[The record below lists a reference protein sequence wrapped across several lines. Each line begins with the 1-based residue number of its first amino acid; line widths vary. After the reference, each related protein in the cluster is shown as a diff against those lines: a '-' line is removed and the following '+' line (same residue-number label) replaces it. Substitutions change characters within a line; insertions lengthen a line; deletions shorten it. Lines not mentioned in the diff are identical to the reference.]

1 MNTAYA
7 LKNVNLIHGDL
18 NRNLQKNMTILVNEQ
33 GLIQDIGKDNKLVI
47 PSHYTTIDLSGKYVM
62 PGLINAHVHLFAD
75 GKPFSLSVS
84 EGLLQFAYD
93 WILNTKFGRNV
104 LKKRMKRNAL
114 TALHAGVT
122 TMRSMGEFF
131 YTDVQLRDEINN
143 GEFVGP
149 NLLVSGFFLSVTGGH
164 GAPFLALVGDSPWE
178 ARKNVRLNVKHGVDL
193 IKICVTGGVTDAKMV
208 GEAGR
213 LQMTVE
219 EVAAICDEAHKIG
232 LRVAAHVEST
242 EGVRVALQGGVDTIE
257 HGSEMDDEIIRL
269 YKNNPNT
276 LNGYTALIP
285 TLQAA
290 YPSASLD
297 TSVTKVSATVK
308 ENSKLVYDSML
319 KGVKQAIENDIT
331 IGIGTDAAMPY
342 VTHYDMWRE
351 MDHYMRQANLNNKQ
365 VIDMVTRTNA
375 KILGVEDVTGT
386 VDIGKH
392 ADLIIMEQN
401 PLEHSMSTTM
411 SSISTSQY
419 QIMFIILLTLGGII
433 GQLINFENI
442 LSNIMTKFSSNGLNE
457 GLTVAISLLCV
468 GSIPIL
474 GPLQSALQGD
484 NTFLQMGRYR
494 VTSHHQHS
502 AGAKKTQKDTK

>member
-7 LKNVNLIHGDL
+7 LKNVNLIHGDA
-18 NRNLQKNMTILVNEQ
+18 NRNLQKNMTLLVNEQ
-33 GLIQDIGKDNKLVI
+33 GLIQDIGQDHELHI
-47 PSHYTTIDLSGKYVM
+47 PSHYTTVDLSGKYVM

-84 EGLLQFAYD
+84 EGMLQFAYNR
-93 WILNTKFGRNV
+93 ILNTTFGRRM

-122 TMRSMGEFF
+122 TMRSVGEFF

-164 GAPFLALVGDSPWE
+164 GAPYLALVGDSPWE
-178 ARKNVRLNVKHGVDL
+178 ARRNVRINVKHGVDL

-232 LRVAAHVEST
+232 MRVAAHVEST

-257 HGSEMDDEIIRL
+257 HGAEMDDEIIRL
-269 YKNNPNT
+269 YQNNPNA
-276 LNGYTALIP
+276 LHGYTALIP
-285 TLQAA
+285 TLQAG

-297 TSVTKVSATVK
+297 TSVTKVSQTVK
-308 ENSKLVYDSML
+308 ENSRLVYDSML
-319 KGVKQAIENDIT
+319 RSMRQAIENNIT
-331 IGIGTDAAMPY
+331 VGIGTDAAMPF

-351 MDHYMRQANLNNKQ
+351 MDHYMRQTNLSNKH
-365 VIDMVTRTNA
+365 VIDMATHTNA
-375 KILGVEDVTGT
+375 KILGIDELTGT
-386 VDIGKH
+386 LDIGKQ
-392 ADLIIMEQN
+392 ADLIVLEQS
-401 PLEHSMSTTM
+401 PLEQIEALSDISMVM
-411 SSISTSQY
+411 VK
-419 QIMFIILLTLGGII
+419 GN
-433 GQLINFENI
+433 LIEKPSVTRI
-442 LSNIMTKFSSNGLNE
+442 PEVDAVLDSVWLN
-457 GLTVAISLLCV
+457 
-468 GSIPIL
+468 
-474 GPLQSALQGD
+474 
-484 NTFLQMGRYR
+484 
-494 VTSHHQHS
+494 
-502 AGAKKTQKDTK
+502 

>member
-1 MNTAYA
+1 MTNTAYA
-7 LKNVNLIHGDL
+7 LKNCHLIHGDL
-18 NRNLQKNMTILVNEQ
+18 NRDLEKNMTVLVNEQ
-33 GLIQDIGKDNKLVI
+33 GLIQGIGKSSELAI
-47 PSHYTTIDLSGKYVM
+47 PSHYEVIDLSGKYVM

-84 EGLLQFAYD
+84 EGMLQFAYD
-93 WILNTKFGRNV
+93 RILNTKFGKNV

-122 TMRSMGEFF
+122 TMRSVGEFF
-131 YTDVQLRDEINN
+131 YTDVKLRDEINN

-178 ARKNVRLNVKHGVDL
+178 ARRNVRINVKNGVDL

-219 EVAAICDEAHKIG
+219 EVAAICEEAHKIG

-242 EGVRVALQGGVDTIE
+242 EGVRVALKGGVDTIE
-257 HGSEMDDEIIRL
+257 HGSELDDEIISL
-269 YKNNPNT
+269 FKNNPNA

-285 TLQAA
+285 TFLAA
-290 YPSASLD
+290 YPSALLD

-308 ENSKLVYDSML
+308 ENARLVYTSML
-319 KGVKQAIENDIT
+319 KGAKQAIDNGIT
-331 IGIGTDAAMPY
+331 IGLGTDAAMSY

-351 MDHYMRQANLNNKQ
+351 MDYYIKQTNLSNKQ

-375 KILGVEDVTGT
+375 KILGIEDVTGT
-386 VDIGKH
+386 VDIGKQ
-392 ADLIIMEQN
+392 ADLIVLDQS
-401 PLEHSMSTTM
+401 PLENIEALSDVRMVM
-411 SSISTSQY
+411 VK
-419 QIMFIILLTLGGII
+419 GN
-433 GQLINFENI
+433 LIQSPSVTRI
-442 LSNIMTKFSSNGLNE
+442 QQVDDVLNS
-457 GLTVAISLLCV
+457 VW
-468 GSIPIL
+468 
-474 GPLQSALQGD
+474 
-484 NTFLQMGRYR
+484 
-494 VTSHHQHS
+494 
-502 AGAKKTQKDTK
+502 

>member
-7 LKNVNLIHGDL
+7 IKNINLIHGDA
-18 NRNLQKNMTILVNEQ
+18 NRNLQKNMTLLVNEQ
-33 GLIQDIGKDNKLVI
+33 GLIQDIGQDHELHI
-47 PSHYTTIDLSGKYVM
+47 PSHYNTMDLSGKYVM

-84 EGLLQFAYD
+84 EGMLQFAYD
-93 WILNTKFGRNV
+93 RILNTTFGRRM

-122 TMRSMGEFF
+122 TMRSVGEFF

-164 GAPFLALVGDSPWE
+164 GAPYLALVGDSPWE
-178 ARKNVRLNVKHGVDL
+178 ARRNVRINVKHGVDL

-232 LRVAAHVEST
+232 MRVAAHVEST

-257 HGSEMDDEIIRL
+257 HGAEMDDEIIRL
-269 YKNNPNT
+269 YQNNPNA
-276 LNGYTALIP
+276 LHGYTALIP
-285 TLQAA
+285 TLQAG

-297 TSVTKVSATVK
+297 TNVTQVSQTVK
-308 ENSKLVYDSML
+308 ENSRLIYDSML
-319 KGVKQAIENDIT
+319 QSMRQAVENNIT
-331 IGIGTDAAMPY
+331 VGIGTDAAMPF

-351 MDHYMRQANLNNKQ
+351 MDHYMRRTNLSNKH
-365 VIDMVTRTNA
+365 VIEMVTRTNA
-375 KILGVEDVTGT
+375 KILGIDKVTGT
-386 VDIGKH
+386 LDIGKQ
-392 ADLIIMEQN
+392 ADLIVLEQS
-401 PLEHSMSTTM
+401 PLEQIEALSDISMVM
-411 SSISTSQY
+411 VK
-419 QIMFIILLTLGGII
+419 GN
-433 GQLINFENI
+433 LIDKPSVTRIPEVDAV
-442 LSNIMTKFSSNGLNE
+442 LDSVWLN
-457 GLTVAISLLCV
+457 
-468 GSIPIL
+468 
-474 GPLQSALQGD
+474 
-484 NTFLQMGRYR
+484 
-494 VTSHHQHS
+494 
-502 AGAKKTQKDTK
+502 

>member
-1 MNTAYA
+1 MTKTAYA
-7 LKNVNLIHGDL
+7 LKNCHLIHGDL
-18 NRNLQKNMTILVNEQ
+18 NRNLEKNMTILVNEQ
-33 GLIQDIGKDNKLVI
+33 GLIQGIGKSSELVI
-47 PSHYTTIDLSGKYVM
+47 PSHYGVIDLSGKYVM

-84 EGLLQFAYD
+84 EGMLKFAYD
-93 WILNTKFGRNV
+93 RILNTKFGKNV

-122 TMRSMGEFF
+122 TMRSVGEFF
-131 YTDVQLRDEINN
+131 YTDVKLRDEINN

-178 ARKNVRLNVKHGVDL
+178 ARRNVRINVKNGVDL

-242 EGVRVALQGGVDTIE
+242 EGVIVALKGGVDTIE
-257 HGSEMDDEIIRL
+257 HGSEMDDEIISL
-269 YKNNPNT
+269 FKNNPNA

-285 TLQAA
+285 TFLAA
-290 YPSASLD
+290 YPSALLD

-308 ENSKLVYDSML
+308 ENARLVYTSML
-319 KGVKQAIENDIT
+319 KGAKQAIENGIT
-331 IGIGTDAAMPY
+331 IGLGTDAAMSY

-351 MDHYMRQANLNNKQ
+351 MDYYIKQTNLSNKQ
-365 VIDMVTRTNA
+365 LIDMVTRTNA
-375 KILGVEDVTGT
+375 KILGIEDVTGT
-386 VDIGKH
+386 VDIGKQ
-392 ADLIIMEQN
+392 ADLIVLDQS
-401 PLEHSMSTTM
+401 PLENIEALSDVRMVM
-411 SSISTSQY
+411 VK
-419 QIMFIILLTLGGII
+419 GN
-433 GQLINFENI
+433 LIQTPSVTRI
-442 LSNIMTKFSSNGLNE
+442 QQVDDVLNS
-457 GLTVAISLLCV
+457 VW
-468 GSIPIL
+468 
-474 GPLQSALQGD
+474 
-484 NTFLQMGRYR
+484 
-494 VTSHHQHS
+494 
-502 AGAKKTQKDTK
+502 